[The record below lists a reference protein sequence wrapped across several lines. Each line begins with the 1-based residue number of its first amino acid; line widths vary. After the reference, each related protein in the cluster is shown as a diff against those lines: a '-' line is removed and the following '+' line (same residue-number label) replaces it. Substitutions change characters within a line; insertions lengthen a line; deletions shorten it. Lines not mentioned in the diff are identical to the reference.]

1 MARMRV
7 SGAITKRFLS
17 DKDPSE
23 TGLRSS
29 KGVDMH
35 ASFIKMIK
43 PNKPDRN
50 KNGADLHTA
59 AKAGICGRP
68 I

>member
-17 DKDPSE
+17 AKEPSE

-29 KGVDMH
+29 KWVDMH
-35 ASFIKMIK
+35 ASFVKMNK
-43 PNKPDRN
+43 PNNLDRN

-59 AKAGICGRP
+59 TKASI
-68 I
+68 